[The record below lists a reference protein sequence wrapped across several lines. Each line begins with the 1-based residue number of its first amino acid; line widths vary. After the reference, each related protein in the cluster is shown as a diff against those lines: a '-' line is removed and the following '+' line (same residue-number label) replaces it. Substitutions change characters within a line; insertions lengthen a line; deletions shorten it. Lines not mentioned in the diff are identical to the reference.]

1 MLQLPHN
8 CDSALEKGR
17 RGQDGLQRVRRLM
30 SDIFF
35 LVSNLFF
42 VSCGLYYKLHGSA
55 RPISMKSDVIRKRSR
70 HDARRAGNG
79 PEDTP
84 SASPGVSR
92 RTSPVPDASPT
103 LAPDS
108 TTQMSYDYS
117 DDTEYRGTTSTS
129 SELMGALGTTTDPS
143 QPPLFNPFQLAYPG
157 PYHPD
162 YLMQLYSMPSDA
174 LPFSSV
180 ESSEIDVGVSPRST
194 KRRRMSTDS
203 ASEPPSSAV
212 SFGSYSG
219 DSFSSTSSSG
229 SHSKRSSMEFP
240 FSTYNSNGTINQ
252 GPALRGSGNTFWH
265 PPMMPQ
271 SNSENEPALFHPP
284 MLVPSGNNSGNTSSS
299 SSSSSNTSNSS
310 SSGSSPRNNN
320 EDSPMDYLQPPMALQ
335 DEESLF
341 SAYLHPPMALPEEPS
356 KCSADREAT
365 GNGASTRS
373 AIRNSMYSDPYFQ

>member
-1 MLQLPHN
+1 M
-8 CDSALEKGR
+8 
-17 RGQDGLQRVRRLM
+17 
-30 SDIFF
+30 
-35 LVSNLFF
+35 
-42 VSCGLYYKLHGSA
+42 HGSA

-70 HDARRAGNG
+70 HDARRPNG

-92 RTSPVPDASPT
+92 RTSPVRDGSPT

-108 TTQMSYDYS
+108 TTQMSYDYNEE
-117 DDTEYRGTTSTS
+117 TEYRGTTSTS

-180 ESSEIDVGVSPRST
+180 DSSEIDVGLNPRST

-203 ASEPPSSAV
+203 EPPSSAV
-212 SFGSYSG
+212 SFSSYSG

-284 MLVPSGNNSGNTSSS
+284 MLVPAGNNSGNTSSS
-299 SSSSSNTSNSS
+299 SSSNNSN
-310 SSGSSPRNNN
+310 SGSSEGSPSNSN

-341 SAYLHPPMALPEEPS
+341 SAYLHPPMAVPEEPS
-356 KCSADREAT
+356 KCSADHEST
-365 GNGASTRS
+365 GASTRS